1 MPESSPSGK
10 AERARELLK
19 RRSFGVLATQSTHLP
34 GYPFGSVVPYVLD
47 GDGFPLIL
55 ISTLALHTKNIQK
68 DPKVSLTVWE
78 DEEGPDQQAAG
89 RVTWVGDA
97 APVAAGA
104 LEAGKARYLRY
115 QPSAEGHFAMHD
127 FVLHRIDLK
136 RVRYIG
142 GFGAIYWVE
151 PEDMQVEN
159 PLLEHEQ
166 GILEHVNQDHAA
178 GLVECLELQTGK
190 KTARVV
196 MIGVD
201 PAGFD
206 VLADDRRMRIRFEKQ
221 ARVPDEVRREMIR
234 VFHTKVPQL

>member
-1 MPESSPSGK
+1 MSSEK
-10 AERARELLK
+10 AEKARELL
-19 RRSFGVLATQSTHLP
+19 RRRHFGVLATQSTHLP

-47 GDGFPLIL
+47 GVGRPLIL

-68 DPKVSLTVWE
+68 DARVSLTVWD

-97 APVAAGA
+97 APVPPDE

-115 QPSAEGHFAMHD
+115 LPSSEGHFAMHD

-136 RVRYIG
+136 RLRYIG
-142 GFGAIYWVE
+142 GFGAIYWVDADE
-151 PEDMQVEN
+151 MLVEN
-159 PLLEHEQ
+159 PFMAAED
-166 GILEHVNQDHAA
+166 GILSHVNEDHAT
-178 GLVECLELQTGK
+178 GLVECLKLQTGK
-190 KTARVV
+190 DATRVV
-196 MIGVD
+196 MVGVD

-206 VLADDRRMRIRFEKQ
+206 VLADDRRMRIRFENP
-221 ARVPDEVRREMIR
+221 AAVPDDVRREMIR